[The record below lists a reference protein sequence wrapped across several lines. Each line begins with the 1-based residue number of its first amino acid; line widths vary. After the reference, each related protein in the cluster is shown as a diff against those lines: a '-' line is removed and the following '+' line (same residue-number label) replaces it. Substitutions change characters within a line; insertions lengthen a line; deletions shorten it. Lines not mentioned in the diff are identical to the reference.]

1 VPDPAPFDHSR
12 AAAFEERLVGA
23 LNSGALCL
31 MTSLGHRVGLF
42 DAMADLPAAGSEA
55 IAAHSGL
62 NESYVREWLG
72 AMVAGEVVDY
82 EPRDGTYNACDNEG
96 ECVRK

>member
-1 VPDPAPFDHSR
+1 
-12 AAAFEERLVGA
+12 
-23 LNSGALCL
+23 
-31 MTSLGHRVGLF
+31 
-42 DAMADLPAAGSEA
+42 MADLPAAGSEA

-62 NESYVREWLG
+62 NERYVREWLG